1 MPTTRLVLALV
12 LSLMLLASAPAAFAC
27 EMAGPNAHMGTVT
40 ALSPQSF
47 TLKDAESGMNLT
59 FAASPELLKGLA
71 VKDQVTVV
79 FAKEGQTLRAT
90 SIKKG

>member
-1 MPTTRLVLALV
+1 MPMTRSMLALA
-12 LSLMLLASAPAAFAC
+12 LSLMMLALGPAALAC
-27 EMAGPNAHMGTVT
+27 EMAGPNAHVGTVT
-40 ALSPQSF
+40 ALSQKSF

-59 FAASPELLKGLA
+59 FAASPELLKGIA
-71 VKDQVTVV
+71 VKDEVTVV